1 MCTIMKT
8 LRGALIVIE
17 GCDRSGKTTQCK
29 KLVSLLRDKDISA
42 EYMNFPDRTTPI
54 GKLINDYLTKKED
67 FPDKAIH
74 LLFSAN
80 RWELVNKIEKLLL
93 QGTTVIIDRY
103 AYSGVAFSATKP
115 GMDLE
120 WCKQP
125 DAGLPKPDLI
135 LLLNLSSEAMRARGG
150 FGEERYE
157 KDEIQKKVV
166 DIFMALRDSTWKEID
181 ADKSEEELSEELLSH
196 ITETLE
202 KSKSLPLKKL
212 W

>member
-1 MCTIMKT
+1 MI
-8 LRGALIVIE
+8 RGALIVVE

-29 KLVSLLRDKDISA
+29 KLVNLLKNIDIPA
-42 EYMNFPDRTTPI
+42 EYMNFPDRRTPI

-80 RWELVNKIEKLLL
+80 RWETVHKIEKSLL

-103 AYSGVAFSATKP
+103 AFSGVAFSAVKP
-115 GMDLE
+115 GLDLE

-125 DAGLPKPDLI
+125 DSGLPKPDLV
-135 LLLNLSSEAMRARGG
+135 LLLNLTPEAQRARGG
-150 FGEERYE
+150 FGAERYE
-157 KDEIQKKVV
+157 KDEIQRKV
-166 DIFMALRDSTWKEID
+166 IEIYKTLQDSSWKEID
-181 ADKSEEELSEELLSH
+181 ADKSEEELTEELLSH
-196 ITETLE
+196 ITETVNE
-202 KSKSLPLKKL
+202 SKLLPLGKL